1 MLVSQFA
8 LVFLAGW
15 LLFLVNSVGN
25 RPAPVGGPYYY
36 ADPGGRPNALRPG
49 NRISVLR
56 AYRARAHLQVIYD
69 GRSLPVLIKHMRGR
83 QEVYAEILDWDK
95 GSRLYRRVL
104 RLPGGRLISR
114 QDLPRPW
121 RETNA
126 SD

>member
-15 LLFLVNSVGN
+15 LLFLVNSVRD

-36 ADPGGRPNALRPG
+36 ADPAGRPNEVRPG
-49 NRISVLR
+49 NRISVIQ
-56 AYRARAHLQVIYD
+56 AYRARRHLQVIYNE
-69 GRSLPVLIKHMRGR
+69 RSLPVLIKHMQGR
-83 QEVYAEILDWDK
+83 QELYAEILDWDK
-95 GSRLYRRVL
+95 GSRLYRRVM

-114 QDLPRPW
+114 EDLPRSV
-121 RETNA
+121 T